1 MTQSSRVS
9 DSAAFVSLDLMDW
22 TASARFWVYFEI
34 TLGRLTRKSRIAIID
49 SFRKRVQGKTAK
61 EKEMEEYTLEQLR
74 SGLERTEK
82 ETDRR
87 LSQYYV
93 SLAEE
98 PEGENTDQ
106 LYEEVNGEIRELKAT
121 SVQLREAYQKMSAS
135 ADELETRLHEVQ
147 ASRKKRILISAPPA
161 NSVIDLE
168 EQKAKHFAQGINFY
182 KIFLICFIGSFVGV
196 VLEMLWCL
204 ITNGYI
210 ESRAGL
216 VYGPLNLLYGAGAVA
231 LTLALYKYRNRSGW
245 ISFIGGM
252 IVGSVVEYICS
263 WGQELVFGSRS
274 WDYSHM
280 PFNLNG
286 RICLLYSILWG
297 VLGLLWIKNIYPRMA
312 KWILKIPNQ
321 TGKIVTWV
329 LVVFMVFNSVVTMVT
344 MTRWTQRIKGH
355 EASNGFERLI
365 DERFPNERM
374 EKIFANMEFD

>member
-1 MTQSSRVS
+1 
-9 DSAAFVSLDLMDW
+9 
-22 TASARFWVYFEI
+22 
-34 TLGRLTRKSRIAIID
+34 
-49 SFRKRVQGKTAK
+49 
-61 EKEMEEYTLEQLR
+61 MEEYTLEQLR

-93 SLAEE
+93 SLAEK

-344 MTRWTQRIKGH
+344 MTLWTQRIKGH

>member
-1 MTQSSRVS
+1 
-9 DSAAFVSLDLMDW
+9 
-22 TASARFWVYFEI
+22 
-34 TLGRLTRKSRIAIID
+34 
-49 SFRKRVQGKTAK
+49 
-61 EKEMEEYTLEQLR
+61 MEEYTLEQLR

-98 PEGENTDQ
+98 PDGDNTEQ
-106 LYEEVNGEIRELKAT
+106 LYEAVNEEIRGLKAT
-121 SVQLREAYQKMSAS
+121 SAQLREAHQKMSAS
-135 ADELETRLHEVQ
+135 ADELETRLREVQ

-161 NSVIDLE
+161 NSIIDLE
-168 EQKAKHFAQGINFY
+168 EQKARHFAQGINFY

-245 ISFIGGM
+245 ISFVGGM

-274 WDYSHM
+274 WDYSQM

-286 RICLLYSILWG
+286 RICLMYSILWG
-297 VLGLLWIKNIYPRMA
+297 VLGILWIKNIYPRMA
-312 KWILKIPNQ
+312 KWILKIPNRA
-321 TGKIVTWV
+321 GKIITWV
-329 LVVFMVFNSVVTMVT
+329 LVIFMVFNSVMTMVT
-344 MTRWTQRIKGH
+344 MTRWTQRLKGH

-365 DERFPNERM
+365 DERFPDERM

>member
-1 MTQSSRVS
+1 
-9 DSAAFVSLDLMDW
+9 
-22 TASARFWVYFEI
+22 
-34 TLGRLTRKSRIAIID
+34 
-49 SFRKRVQGKTAK
+49 
-61 EKEMEEYTLEQLR
+61 MEEYTLEQLR

-93 SLAEE
+93 SLAEK

>member
-1 MTQSSRVS
+1 
-9 DSAAFVSLDLMDW
+9 
-22 TASARFWVYFEI
+22 
-34 TLGRLTRKSRIAIID
+34 
-49 SFRKRVQGKTAK
+49 
-61 EKEMEEYTLEQLR
+61 MEEYTLEQLR

-263 WGQELVFGSRS
+263 WVQELVFGSRS
-274 WDYSHM
+274 WD
-280 PFNLNG
+280 
-286 RICLLYSILWG
+286 
-297 VLGLLWIKNIYPRMA
+297 
-312 KWILKIPNQ
+312 
-321 TGKIVTWV
+321 
-329 LVVFMVFNSVVTMVT
+329 
-344 MTRWTQRIKGH
+344 
-355 EASNGFERLI
+355 
-365 DERFPNERM
+365 
-374 EKIFANMEFD
+374 

>member
-1 MTQSSRVS
+1 
-9 DSAAFVSLDLMDW
+9 
-22 TASARFWVYFEI
+22 
-34 TLGRLTRKSRIAIID
+34 
-49 SFRKRVQGKTAK
+49 
-61 EKEMEEYTLEQLR
+61 MEEYTLEQLR

-312 KWILKIPNQ
+312 KWILKIPNKA
-321 TGKIVTWV
+321 GKIVTWV

>member
-1 MTQSSRVS
+1 
-9 DSAAFVSLDLMDW
+9 
-22 TASARFWVYFEI
+22 
-34 TLGRLTRKSRIAIID
+34 
-49 SFRKRVQGKTAK
+49 
-61 EKEMEEYTLEQLR
+61 MEEYTLEQLR

-93 SLAEE
+93 SLAEK

-252 IVGSVVEYICS
+252 IVGRVVEYICS